1 MTSKLVELGNALD
14 RESAVWVETNMP
26 EIWDALEV
34 SVIRGESAEDIKA
47 YVVRWSQGERS
58 ALAVRIE
65 QAARWLIGQK
75 VGA

>member
-1 MTSKLVELGNALD
+1 MTNKLLELGNALD
-14 RESAVWVETNMP
+14 RESAAWVEANLP

-34 SVIRGESAEDIKA
+34 AVIRGASAEEIRA

-65 QAARWLIGQK
+65 QAARWLIAQK